1 MQTNSIDER
10 IEEVLEK
17 IQKDTSGLLGFVL
30 FTMDGFPIKS
40 TLTHSRN
47 SEISEQ
53 ELFSAIGAGLI
64 SLAEKTLKQIGMMP
78 LDKLTIESSN
88 GNIVVERV
96 TDSVGIMA
104 LALPT
109 TPLGMIR
116 IAVQNAKE
124 ALKSLLQ

>member
-1 MQTNSIDER
+1 MQVNSIDEQIER
-10 IEEVLEK
+10 ILEK
-17 IQKDTSGLLGFVL
+17 VQNDTSGLLGFVL
-30 FTMDGFPIKS
+30 FTMDGFPVKS
-40 TLTHSRN
+40 TLPHS
-47 SEISEQ
+47 SSGEISEH

-64 SLAEKTLKQIGMMP
+64 SLAEKTLKQINMMP

-88 GNIVVERV
+88 GNIIVERL

-116 IAVQNAKE
+116 IAVQNAKK
-124 ALKSLLQ
+124 ALKELL